1 MPNVILG
8 NADMDNFALVSRSTA
23 IIATT
28 GTAGLEG
35 IVLGKRVGVLGR
47 PYYSVYKGVSELN
60 YPEDMTLYFTG
71 LMSSALMFNAISL
84 DMSGKR
90 IFCSPR
96 SKMHK
101 VEEHIQIT
109 NWYIT
114 NVGDTMRSEYR
125 KMGRNFD
132 EIEISEAYALA
143 LMTYYSCD

>member
-1 MPNVILG
+1 MKKILISIILI
-8 NADMDNFALVSRSTA
+8 FSTSSYA
-23 IIATT
+23 MT
-28 GTAGLEG
+28 
-35 IVLGKRVGVLGR
+35 
-47 PYYSVYKGVSELN
+47 VSEFEQVMKTQLN

>member
-1 MPNVILG
+1 M
-8 NADMDNFALVSRSTA
+8 T
-23 IIATT
+23 
-28 GTAGLEG
+28 
-35 IVLGKRVGVLGR
+35 
-47 PYYSVYKGVSELN
+47 VSEFEQVMKTKLN

-71 LMSSALMFNAISL
+71 LMSSALMFNAISF

-101 VEEHIQIT
+101 VDEHIQIT

-114 NVGDTMRSEYR
+114 TVGDTMRNEYR

-132 EIEISEAYALA
+132 DIEISEAYALA
-143 LMTYYSCD
+143 LMTHYPCD